1 MTTRKFEGSGPIEGK
16 PPLSGFEKWKAQQA
30 KKAKTGTAGA
40 DQMYERYLDAATGRD
55 AAREAG
61 VVEPQ
66 VAGGRDVRGEDLDDD
81 RFYGAF
87 KEELS
92 GESGRRR
99 AEASARAFERDR
111 RAKALADA
119 KMFGYPLRAED
130 EDLRDQLRNHGY

>member
-1 MTTRKFEGSGPIEGK
+1 MTIRYEGSGTEGK

-81 RFYGAF
+81 RFYASF
-87 KEELS
+87 KQELS
-92 GESGRRR
+92 GEAGRKWAEANARR
-99 AEASARAFERDR
+99 AEQDR
-111 RAKALADA
+111 RERVLANA
-119 KMFGYPLRAED
+119 RKFGHPLPAGD
-130 EDLRDQLRNHGY
+130 EDLRDQLRGYGY